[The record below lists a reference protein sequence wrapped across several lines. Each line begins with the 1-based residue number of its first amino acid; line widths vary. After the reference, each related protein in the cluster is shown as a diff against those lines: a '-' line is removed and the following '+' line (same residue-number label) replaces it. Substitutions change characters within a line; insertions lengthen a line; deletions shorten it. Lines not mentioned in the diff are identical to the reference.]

1 MTGILEPLRAALKSL
16 QANKLR
22 SILTSLGI
30 VIGVTSVIAVVS
42 LVRGLERSIL
52 QEIER
57 AGSQTLFVR
66 PLLPGDVPMEE
77 YGKVRNRD
85 LTREDMKAVQRAVHQ
100 VTEVTPIA
108 LTSTDLKANGHSTS
122 VNMLMSDET
131 YLELN
136 DIGIKSGRNFVP
148 ADVRLGNKVAIVGPK
163 VLERLAIKGNPIG
176 KIIQTPSLGL
186 EIVGVLEERG
196 ATLGADPDS
205 MILIPLSAGLPM
217 LSEEQR
223 HQLFFQVRID
233 SHFSADDGAELVTSA
248 LRRVKGLKPKE
259 QEGFRVFS
267 QRQFTSIV
275 SGITRFIGTV
285 AGGMVSI
292 ALLVGG
298 VGIMNIML
306 VTVTERTREIG
317 VRKAVGAKPRDILT
331 QFLIEASLLSLLGGG
346 IGIVLGYTVGGAISH
361 GFFGAVTPIPF
372 WAVSSAFVVP
382 AAIGILFGLYPAWK
396 ASMLDPIECL
406 RYE

>member
-1 MTGILEPLRAALKSL
+1 MFGIIEPLRAALKSL
-16 QANKLR
+16 HANKMR

-30 VIGVTSVIAVVS
+30 VIGVTGVIAVVS
-42 LVRGLERSIL
+42 LVQGLERSIL

-57 AGSQTLFVR
+57 AGSQTLLVR
-66 PLLPGDVPMEE
+66 PLLPGDVPLEE
-77 YGKVRNRD
+77 YGKIRNRD
-85 LTREDMKAVQRAVHQ
+85 LTTDDMKAVQRLVRQ
-100 VTEVTPIA
+100 VTQVTPLA
-108 LTSTDLKANGHSTS
+108 LTSTDLKANGHATS

-136 DIGIKSGRNFVP
+136 DINVKTGRNFVP
-148 ADVRLGNKVAIVGPK
+148 AEIRLGSKVVIVGPK
-163 VLERLAIKGNPIG
+163 VLEKLAIKGNPIG

-186 EIVGVLEERG
+186 EIIGVLEERG

-205 MILIPLSAGLPM
+205 MILIPLRTGLPM
-217 LSEEQR
+217 LTEEQR

-233 SHFSADDGAELVTSA
+233 SKVSADDGAELVTTA

-267 QRQFTSIV
+267 QRQFVSIV
-275 SGITRFIGTV
+275 SGITRFIGAV

-317 VRKAVGAKPRDILT
+317 IRKSVGAKPRDILV
-331 QFLIEASLLSLLGGG
+331 QFLIEASLLSLLGGAAG
-346 IGIVLGYTVGGAISH
+346 IALGYAAGGAISH
-361 GFFGAVTPIPF
+361 GFFGFVSPIPL
-372 WAVSSAFVVP
+372 WAVSSAFLVP

>member
-1 MTGILEPLRAALKSL
+1 MIDFVELLAAALKSL
-16 QANKLR
+16 KTNKLR
-22 SILTSLGI
+22 SVLTSLGI

-42 LVRGLERSIL
+42 LVQGLQRSIL

-66 PLLPGDVPMEE
+66 PLLPGDVPLEE
-77 YGKVRNRD
+77 YGKIRNRD
-85 LTREDMKAVQRAVHQ
+85 LTRDDMKAVQRAVHQ
-100 VTEVTPIA
+100 ITEVTPLA
-108 LTSTDLKANGHSTS
+108 LTSTDLKANGHSTT
-122 VNMLMSDET
+122 VNMLMSDDS
-131 YLELN
+131 YLDLN
-136 DIGIKSGRNFVP
+136 DINLQSGRNFVP
-148 ADVRLGNKVAIVGPK
+148 ADIRLGNKVAIVGPK
-163 VLERLAIKGNPIG
+163 VLEKLGIKGNPIG
-176 KIIQTPSLGL
+176 RMVQTPSLGL
-186 EIVGVLEERG
+186 EIIGVLQERG

-217 LSEEQR
+217 LTEEQR

-233 SHFSADDGAELVTSA
+233 SRMSADDGAELVTAA

-275 SGITRFIGTV
+275 SGITRFIGAV

-317 VRKAVGAKPRDILT
+317 IRKSMGAKRRDILM
-331 QFLIEASLLSLLGGG
+331 QFLIEASLLAVLGGG
-346 IGIVLGYTVGGAISH
+346 IGIALGYSVGGAISH
-361 GFFGAVTPIPF
+361 GFFGAVSPIPL
-372 WAVSSAFVVP
+372 WAVSSAFIVP

>member
-1 MTGILEPLRAALKSL
+1 M
-16 QANKLR
+16 R

-42 LVRGLERSIL
+42 LVQGMERSIL

-57 AGSQTLFVR
+57 AGSQTLLVR
-66 PLLPGDVPMEE
+66 PLLPGDVPLEE

-85 LTREDMKAVQRAVHQ
+85 LTADDMKAVQRLVRQ
-100 VTEVTPIA
+100 VTQVTPLA
-108 LTSTDLKANGHSTS
+108 LTSTDLKANGHTTS

-136 DIGIKSGRNFVP
+136 DINVKTGRNFVP
-148 ADVRLGNKVAIVGPK
+148 AEIRLGSKVVIVGPK
-163 VLERLAIKGNPIG
+163 VLEKLAIKGNPIG

-186 EIVGVLEERG
+186 EIIGVLEERG

-205 MILIPLSAGLPM
+205 MILIPLRTGLPM
-217 LSEEQR
+217 LTEEQR

-233 SHFSADDGAELVTSA
+233 SKVSADDGAELVTAA

-267 QRQFTSIV
+267 QRQFVSIV
-275 SGITRFIGTV
+275 SGITRFIGAV

-317 VRKAVGAKPRDILT
+317 IRKSVGAKPRDILV
-331 QFLIEASLLSLLGGG
+331 QFLIEASLLSLLGGAAG
-346 IGIVLGYTVGGAISH
+346 VALGYAAGGAISH
-361 GFFGAVTPIPF
+361 GFFGSFSPIPL
-372 WAVSSAFVVP
+372 WAVSSAFLVP

>member
-1 MTGILEPLRAALKSL
+1 LE
-16 QANKLR
+16 
-22 SILTSLGI
+22 I
-30 VIGVTSVIAVVS
+30 IGV
-42 LVRGLERSIL
+42 L
-52 QEIER
+52 Q
-57 AGSQTLFVR
+57 
-66 PLLPGDVPMEE
+66 
-77 YGKVRNRD
+77 
-85 LTREDMKAVQRAVHQ
+85 
-100 VTEVTPIA
+100 
-108 LTSTDLKANGHSTS
+108 
-122 VNMLMSDET
+122 
-131 YLELN
+131 
-136 DIGIKSGRNFVP
+136 
-148 ADVRLGNKVAIVGPK
+148 
-163 VLERLAIKGNPIG
+163 
-176 KIIQTPSLGL
+176 
-186 EIVGVLEERG
+186 ERG

-217 LSEEQR
+217 LTEEQR

-233 SHFSADDGAELVTSA
+233 SRMSADDGAELVTAA

-275 SGITRFIGTV
+275 SGITRFIGAV

-317 VRKAVGAKPRDILT
+317 IRKSMGAKRRDILM
-331 QFLIEASLLSLLGGG
+331 QFLIEASLLAVLGGG
-346 IGIVLGYTVGGAISH
+346 IGIALGYSVGGAISH
-361 GFFGAVTPIPF
+361 GFFGAVSPIPL
-372 WAVSSAFVVP
+372 WAVSSAFIVP